1 MSNGLKFR
9 PPQPKTTNAT
19 KQRVA
24 GRVGT
29 PFRQQGDSVREQLQE
44 EVKRIDKGTKQL
56 TNQMLE
62 VSARSEKA
70 KSGRTSGVKGK
81 QRKARRRQR
90 TKSGRDQRQPPPGQ
104 GRRGTGGEDEGD
116 RVVAML
122 ESIRK
127 TLGRLVIV
135 TPRVVPQELHP
146 SLRQSWHQAEGGFKI
161 AIAALQDETRR
172 VELNAT
178 LEAAGFKG
186 EMLDMKETS
195 LNYHMAGV
203 DKAILS
209 YNNNETMLEKFVRWI
224 KPGFR
229 VMNSVLGSLSTIP
242 GVEVGKE
249 FKEHLE
255 SAYEVVETGQAE

>member
-9 PPQPKTTNAT
+9 QPPQQTKTSNQKFGNRGLFDTQFGPLFDSKEESEEEHGEKRGHQKRKVVKTEGKAKKHKRSGESKT
-19 KQRVA
+19 KLRGGQAPPGRGHRRVGGGRQDEFDRVA
-24 GRVGT
+24 
-29 PFRQQGDSVREQLQE
+29 
-44 EVKRIDKGTKQL
+44 
-56 TNQMLE
+56 
-62 VSARSEKA
+62 
-70 KSGRTSGVKGK
+70 
-81 QRKARRRQR
+81 
-90 TKSGRDQRQPPPGQ
+90 
-104 GRRGTGGEDEGD
+104 
-116 RVVAML
+116 AML

-127 TLGRLVIV
+127 TLERLVIV

-146 SLRQSWHQAEGGFKI
+146 SIRQSWHQAEEGFKT
-161 AIAALQDETRR
+161 AIATLQDKTQR
-172 VELNAT
+172 VELNPK
-178 LEAAGFKG
+178 LEAAGFTG

-209 YNNNETMLEKFVRWI
+209 YNNNDTMLEKFVRWI
-224 KPGFR
+224 KPGFK

>member
-9 PPQPKTTNAT
+9 PPQPKTNTT
-19 KQRVA
+19 KQKVA

-29 PFRQQGDSVREQLQE
+29 QFGQQDDSVREQLQE
-44 EVKRIDKGTKQL
+44 EVKRIEKGTKQL
-56 TNQMLE
+56 TNQMLA
-62 VSARSEKA
+62 VSARSGKA
-70 KSGRTSGVKGK
+70 KSGRTSGVEGK
-81 QRKARRRQR
+81 QRKARRGQR

-146 SLRQSWHQAEGGFKI
+146 SIRQSWHQAEEGFKT
-161 AIAALQDETRR
+161 AIAALQDKTRG
-172 VELNAT
+172 VELNAK
-178 LEAAGFKG
+178 LETAGFKG

-195 LNYHMAGV
+195 LSYHMAGV
-203 DKAILS
+203 NKAILS
-209 YNNNETMLEKFVRWI
+209 YNNNETMLEKFVKWI
-224 KPGFR
+224 KPGFK
-229 VMNSVLGSLSTIP
+229 VMNSVLGSLTTIP